1 MVYRRCVA
9 GQFMPI
15 CGTRAEIAG
24 KRGKSLQSVVRTQG
38 PAMRTHK
45 LSAIVASCLIIL
57 PAVPAGA
64 SVWSVIKN
72 EQDPFDK
79 AKSTFIAT
87 TGTIGDGLAIRCLE
101 GGISLL
107 LLSGPSNASAGEPTE
122 LKIVADDLP
131 VREEEDAAVLAATN
145 FSTSVQFGDKSTLQ
159 YLKGAQ
165 KISVRYSL
173 GDAHATESFS
183 GGRSLADVI
192 TKALKACGKEI
203 VDPPKASTKTE
214 SVAPSKGRRQLASRA
229 RRNSLK

>member
-1 MVYRRCVA
+1 MFTVVGNLAYLAPLSFLSRSNNHRGRLRARSPSLCGLQALRCRPVYAHLWDTRGDCREK
-9 GQFMPI
+9 GQEFSER
-15 CGTRAEIAG
+15 GEIGA
-24 KRGKSLQSVVRTQG
+24 
-38 PAMRTHK
+38 AMRTHK

-122 LKIVADDLP
+122 L
-131 VREEEDAAVLAATN
+131 
-145 FSTSVQFGDKSTLQ
+145 
-159 YLKGAQ
+159 
-165 KISVRYSL
+165 
-173 GDAHATESFS
+173 
-183 GGRSLADVI
+183 RSSP
-192 TKALKACGKEI
+192 TTCR
-203 VDPPKASTKTE
+203 S
-214 SVAPSKGRRQLASRA
+214 A
-229 RRNSLK
+229 RRKTPQCCGHELLNVRSIW